1 MKKLLLIGVLF
12 ALVVSSCTTSY
23 TTVATPKPNKK
34 MVVTSG
40 DFPQKDYS
48 VLGFVESSATTI
60 GFGLPTESKIS
71 KMKTDALNDGLVRK
85 AEGLEA
91 DAVINVNLVSAS
103 KSTYFFFQETRIFVT
118 GTAIKFNK

>member
-12 ALVVSSCTTSY
+12 AMVLSACTTSY
-23 TTVATPKPNKK
+23 TTVATPKPNRK

-40 DFPQKDYS
+40 DFPQKDYT
-48 VLGFVESSATTI
+48 VLGFIESSASTI
-60 GFGLPTESKIS
+60 GLGFPTESKLS
-71 KMKTDALNDGLVRK
+71 TMKTSALNDGLVRK

-91 DAVINVNLVSAS
+91 DAIINVQMVSAS
-103 KSTYFFFQETRIFVT
+103 KSTYIFFLQTNIFVT